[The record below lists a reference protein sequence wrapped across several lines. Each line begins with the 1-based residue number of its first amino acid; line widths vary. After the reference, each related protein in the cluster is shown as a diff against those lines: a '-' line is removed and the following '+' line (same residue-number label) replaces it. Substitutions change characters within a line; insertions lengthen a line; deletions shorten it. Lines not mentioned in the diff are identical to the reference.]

1 MNELGLSTP
10 WMNLAGF
17 GGFLPHS
24 TSGDPISIGAFVT
37 NPVSLLPRS
46 PAGNRSVIEYPG
58 GFLLHTGYPNPGLKR
73 IIKTYAKKWEHLAIP
88 VWVHLLVSSAY
99 DGQEMIAQLEG
110 LENVAAVELGL
121 PPDLSVKNQ
130 LELIEACM
138 GELPVL
144 VCLPLDGIER
154 GLVDKVAELG
164 ATGIV
169 ITAPRGVII
178 MEGKTIEGR
187 LYGPGLHP
195 QMMAVLKQLN
205 GITVP
210 ILAGCGI
217 FSIKQGEA
225 TLSAGAA
232 AVQVDGWRWQF

>member
-1 MNELGLSTP
+1 MNELGLSSP
-10 WMNLAGF
+10 WMNTVGF
-17 GGFLPHS
+17 GGFMPHNA
-24 TSGDPISIGAFVT
+24 SGDLLSFGGFVT

-73 IIKTYAKKWEHLAIP
+73 VIKTYAKKWERLTMP
-88 VWVHLLVSSAY
+88 VWMHLLVSSTY

-121 PPDLSVKNQ
+121 PPEFSIIKQ

-144 VCLPLDGIER
+144 VCLPLDGFER
-154 GLVDKVAELG
+154 ELVEKVAELG
-164 ATGIV
+164 IAGV
-169 ITAPRGVII
+169 VVTAPRGVVLKD
-178 MEGKTIEGR
+178 GKVIEGR

-195 QMMAVLKQLN
+195 QMMAALRRLN
-205 GITVP
+205 GIYIP
-210 ILAGCGI
+210 IVAGCGI
-217 FSIKQGEA
+217 FSVDQGEA
-225 TLSAGAA
+225 ALSAGAA
-232 AVQVDGWRWQF
+232 AVQVDGWHWQF